1 MWAEFLYHDTMRA
14 LINFLFM
21 LNHSLFKERPPGKL
35 FPISTNIVFKLPTLT
50 CIHPKCIDSGSMQLL
65 FSSLSFS
72 FFFFQKPLSATLC
85 IFQSENSGITGMW
98 QDWISAGWLDCLFA
112 LSQAALSGR
121 GFGRIKRWW
130 MPPPYVWTAPS
141 WPQQKPGKAKK
152 KKACDL
158 LTRPV
163 KAEGRMNATQLPRLT
178 DVKKCSHCFS
188 VCRFPSLFLSTA
200 FGRERTAWRKLRR
213 VIITCWKS
221 QDFVISYQTHFT
233 PHLMF
238 PVYSF
243 SPR

>member
-1 MWAEFLYHDTMRA
+1 MTGLNLSW
-14 LINFLFM
+14 LIGLSFC
-21 LNHSLFKERPPGKL
+21 SISGCIKRPRLRTYKK
-35 FPISTNIVFKLPTLT
+35 VM
-50 CIHPKCIDSGSMQLL
+50 DA
-65 FSSLSFS
+65 SSLRLDRSE
-72 FFFFQKPLSATLC
+72 LTSA
-85 IFQSENSGITGMW
+85 E
-98 QDWISAGWLDCLFA
+98 AGK
-112 LSQAALSGR
+112 G
-121 GFGRIKRWW
+121 
-130 MPPPYVWTAPS
+130 
-141 WPQQKPGKAKK
+141 KK